1 MDPRL
6 TKQWDRMAARKERMV
21 AHVTAAS
28 AERRERRPTPT
39 GWALVDVLEH
49 CILVEEGVTT
59 ALATAPVP
67 DKPRRLGKGGK
78 APWWV
83 IRLVLIAN
91 VRIKAPV
98 ERILPR
104 RESTFPE
111 LTARW
116 ERQRSTLQDWL
127 GALPTEVIAAPRFRH
142 PLAGWLDVPQ
152 ALTFVA
158 DHLKHHLAQLDRI
171 EEKLG
176 T

>member
-1 MDPRL
+1 MDHRL
-6 TKQWDRMAARKERMV
+6 AKPWDRMTARKERMV
-21 AHVTAAS
+21 ARVTAAS

-39 GWALVDVLEH
+39 SWALVDVLEH

-59 ALATAPVP
+59 ALATEPVP

-91 VRIKAPV
+91 IRIKAPV
-98 ERILPR
+98 ERILPK
-104 RESTFPE
+104 RESTLPE

-116 ERQRSTLQDWL
+116 ERQRSTLHAWL
-127 GALPTEVIAAPRFRH
+127 EVQPGAVIAGPRFRH

-158 DHLKHHLAQLDRI
+158 DHLDHHLAQLDRI
-171 EEKLG
+171 ERRLR